1 MVLFFVSGEWG
12 GAGGYGRVS
21 ARVVLMIVRVP
32 VVVQLAIIVRLAASV
47 AGGHRRLI

>member
-21 ARVVLMIVRVP
+21 ARVVLMIVR
-32 VVVQLAIIVRLAASV
+32 LAIIVRLAASV

>member
-1 MVLFFVSGEWG
+1 MVLFLFMRGEWG
-12 GAGGYGRVS
+12 GAGGYVS
-21 ARVVLMIVRVP
+21 APVVLMIVRVP

>member
-1 MVLFFVSGEWG
+1 M
-12 GAGGYGRVS
+12 S

-32 VVVQLAIIVRLAASV
+32 VVVRLAIIVRLAASV